1 MHPVRVAFRLVTACA
16 ALQLGQAAS
25 ACWLLLRY
33 GRKVDELGPWS
44 RNEALIIE
52 SVYVHLTGAAVLA
65 AGLSALLVGVAVAI
79 PRRTQYTRGLVGWVL
94 LLVALA
100 LLLGVVYSPDAVLL
114 PDNQVQLDHLQPL
127 LPLWYTAQQG
137 LTVTL
142 VITGGA
148 MAVIRLTREAAGEY
162 YQRHDPT
169 ATWRG
174 FTSWLDV
181 RFQD

>member
-1 MHPVRVAFRLVTACA
+1 MHPVRVALRLLTACA

-33 GRKVDELGPWS
+33 GRLVDELGPWS
-44 RNEALIIE
+44 RNEATLIE
-52 SVYVHLTGAAVLA
+52 AVYTHLTGAAVLA
-65 AGLSALLVGVAVAI
+65 AGLSALLVGIALAV
-79 PRRTQYTRGLVGWVL
+79 PRRTPYTRSLVGWAL
-94 LLVALA
+94 LLVTVS
-100 LLLGVVYSPDAVLL
+100 LLLGVVYGPDAVLL
-114 PDNQVQLDHLQPL
+114 PDNQSQLDHLQPL

-142 VITGGA
+142 VIVGSAT
-148 MAVIRLTREAAGEY
+148 AVVRLSSEAAGEY
-162 YQRHDPT
+162 YLRHDPT